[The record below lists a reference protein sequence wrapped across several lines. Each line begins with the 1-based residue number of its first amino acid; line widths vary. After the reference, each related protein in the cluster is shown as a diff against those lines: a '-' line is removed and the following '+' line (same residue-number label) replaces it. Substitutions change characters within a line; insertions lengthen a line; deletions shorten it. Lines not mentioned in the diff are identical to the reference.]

1 MATSNRLRYCLCL
14 ALTGFGGALA
24 AQFSPVTWAAT
35 AARFVFAPTA
45 AGNSLR
51 EPQLWPM
58 LQFDFGDELIEFSV
72 VGMQEKVVARA
83 PVLELQGCGERQ
95 LRFLHG
101 LDPHQRFRLLAPG
114 LPVQWFQVTDHRL
127 VAANRPIAMP
137 RAPGTVMLRCHP
149 ADRML
154 SPRHLGYL
162 VTARSIEPVGGAG
175 PAVAA
180 ATANRMH

>member
-35 AARFVFAPTA
+35 AARFVFAPTP
-45 AGNSLR
+45 AGNSLQ
-51 EPQLWPM
+51 ELQVWPM
-58 LQFDFGDELIEFSV
+58 LQFD
-72 VGMQEKVVARA
+72 
-83 PVLELQGCGERQ
+83 
-95 LRFLHG
+95 FLHG

-137 RAPGTVMLRCHP
+137 RVPGTVMLRCHP

-162 VTARSIEPVGGAG
+162 VTARFIEPVGGAG
-175 PAVAA
+175 LLCHPHCSGRRIPVPDDQPA
-180 ATANRMH
+180 RWR